1 MRHIEHPGP
10 VDAQR
15 RRTVDCDVRHTE
27 VKLPAGTTLLAALTA
42 VLEDHQ
48 AKGAVARLRG
58 GSFAPFAYCMPAL
71 SSTPEHAVYFSERY
85 ELRGR
90 VGLESGSVTVGR
102 RDSEPWLHC
111 HGIWHDAGGRRLS
124 GHVLPD
130 DAVISEPIDASI
142 WLLDGA
148 SFEVVPSPETGF
160 SLFEPVALSTF
171 TPQKNGPFAMSIR
184 PNEDFCT
191 ALEAECRERGIARAR
206 VRGGVGSL
214 IGTTFDDGREVLPIA
229 TEVFIREGL
238 VSTTPEHGLAAQ
250 IDVSLVDYLGGLSEG
265 RLRRGAN
272 PVLVT
277 FELLVEPVEFAQA

>member
-10 VDAQR
+10 VAAQR
-15 RRTVDCDVRHTE
+15 RRTVDCDIRHAE
-27 VKLPAGTTLLAALTA
+27 IKLPAGMTLLAALA
-42 VLEDHQ
+42 SVLEANRAQ
-48 AKGAVARLRG
+48 GAVARLRG
-58 GSFAPFAYCMPAL
+58 GNFEPFAYCMPAL

-85 ELRGR
+85 ELQGSVR
-90 VGLESGSVTVGR
+90 LESGSVTVGR

-111 HGIWHDAGGRRLS
+111 HGIWHDANGRRLS

-142 WLLDGA
+142 WFLDGA
-148 SFEVVPSPETGF
+148 FFEVVPSPETGF
-160 SLFEPVALSTF
+160 SLFEPVAVPSYA
-171 TPQKNGPFAMSIR
+171 PKKNSPFAMSIR

-191 ALEAECRERGIARAR
+191 ALEAECQARAIAQAR
-206 VRGGVGSL
+206 VHGGVGSL
-214 IGTTFDDGREVLPIA
+214 IGATFDDGGQVLPIA

-238 VSTTPEHGLAAQ
+238 ISPAEEGGLAAQ
-250 IDVSLVDYLGGLSEG
+250 IDVSLVDHLGGLSEG

-277 FELLVEPVEFAQA
+277 FELLVEPISFA